1 MSEPQ
6 DPDHAAEA
14 SSATPAGPG
23 DADGAGAP
31 LLGREWLVPALGLA
45 SLCSLARTEVLA
57 GLAAHHRGAE
67 ATLARWGAAGEWAE
81 TLVQAL
87 VLSSA
92 ASLVVFGTRG
102 RRRLGGAVLAALFL
116 ASALTGWPVEDA
128 RRVPTGREP
137 GVPGPLELGLAA
149 AAGATL
155 LLALAAAAGRRP
167 RLLAALRSPLLI
179 GLALLAGLGLSQW
192 RVLELASHAPTM
204 AVRTVLAEPG
214 SDPGIWRVVGE
225 APHAPRTAVLSPHS
239 DLRLTGAVGD
249 TGDRVTLV
257 LPPPATVELVLPEL
271 AEGAT
276 LRGAAQIAG
285 RYTDRGID
293 LEGYRHPSVLDE
305 KGLAA
310 LSVRMRVELDDE
322 LVLDEVVTHRPGEDA
337 AARAW
342 RHLGEAGAGVRVRPG
357 QRLRL
362 STEFAD
368 EASRAAF
375 AGEALDC
382 GFGDLVL
389 ERWEE
394 LPRTRATPEA
404 PNLLF
409 VTVDTLRADRM
420 SCYGYRKP
428 TTPNL
433 DELARR
439 GVLHE
444 RAFATSSWTW
454 PSTASLLTGLL
465 PYEHGVLS
473 NQACNLDFAY
483 ETLAEALQRRGYTT
497 AAISCNPLIDRA
509 RRFDQG
515 FERFDD
521 GPTMR
526 MTDEVIDDV
535 LATLDRL
542 ADARFFLY
550 LHLVDPH
557 TPHRPL
563 ASELARLGGEAPE
576 DYPDRVVAG
585 SEVDG
590 LDHYAGLLMRGE
602 GRDAAG
608 FPHPEEVIPEDHRRW
623 MNDRYDAS
631 VGTADHYLGEVLAR
645 LAALG
650 LEDRTVVV
658 VTSDHGEELLDHGM
672 LAHGHALWREL
683 VQVPLILAGPGL
695 PEGVRVTTPVSN
707 RHVAPTLARLGGGEL
722 GAVRDARDL
731 ADPAART
738 AEVFY
743 QTSKG
748 YWNGHKGLEV
758 WGQRDDRYSLQYAE
772 RGGAWGEPAAP
783 GGDARIFAIE
793 SDPAERTNLL
803 SEERHRVEAGR
814 RIQALRASVEAQRA
828 ARRGSA
834 VGVGAAG
841 LRALQGIGYA
851 GLEGEEPGGDDGE
864 R

>member
-1 MSEPQ
+1 V
-6 DPDHAAEA
+6 
-14 SSATPAGPG
+14 AG
-23 DADGAGAP
+23 
-31 LLGREWLVPALGLA
+31 LV
-45 SLCSLARTEVLA
+45 ARVRVEVLG
-57 GLAAHHRGAE
+57 GLGAHHRGASPE
-67 ATLARWGAAGEWAE
+67 LTRWGAAGEWPE
-81 TLVQAL
+81 TLVQGGILAA
-87 VLSSA
+87 A
-92 ASLVVFGTRG
+92 ASLVLFGTRG
-102 RRRLGGAVLAALFL
+102 PRRMAGALLAALFL
-116 ASALTGWPVEDA
+116 LSGLTGWPVEDA
-128 RRVPTGREP
+128 PRIPTGVEP
-137 GVPGPLELGLAA
+137 GVPGPLELGLLAAGAALLVALLAEGATRSAALMRALRAPLLVAA
-149 AAGATL
+149 AAAV
-155 LLALAAAAGRRP
+155 
-167 RLLAALRSPLLI
+167 
-179 GLALLAGLGLSQW
+179 GLGLPAWQ
-192 RVLELASHAPTM
+192 LGLAADAAPTM
-204 AVRTVLAEPG
+204 PVRTVLAELGSEPG
-214 SDPGIWRVVGE
+214 DWRPVGE
-225 APHAPRTAVLSPHS
+225 LPHPVRTAVLSPHS

-257 LPPPATVELVLPEL
+257 LSPPATVEVVLPEG
-271 AEGAT
+271 AAGAT
-276 LRGAAQIAG
+276 LRTAAQVAG

-293 LEGYRHPSVLDE
+293 LEGYRRPSILDQ
-305 KGLAA
+305 KGLES
-310 LSVRMRVELDDE
+310 LSVRMRVELDGEVLMDE
-322 LVLDEVVTHRPGEDA
+322 LVTHRNGDDA
-337 AARAW
+337 SLRTW
-342 RHLGEAGAGVRVRPG
+342 RHLGEAGEGVAVRPG
-357 QRLRL
+357 QVLRL
-362 STEFAD
+362 STGFGD
-368 EASRAAF
+368 EATAAAF

-382 GFGDLVL
+382 GFGDLLL

-433 DELARR
+433 DGLARR

-473 NQACNLDFAY
+473 NQACNLAFEY

-515 FERFDD
+515 FEQFDD

-526 MTDEVIDDV
+526 MTDEVIEEV
-535 LATLDRL
+535 LATLDGL

-550 LHLVDPH
+550 LHLADPH

-563 ASELARLGGEAPE
+563 ASELERLGGEAPE

-623 MNDRYDAS
+623 MSDRYDAS
-631 VGTADHYLGEVLAR
+631 VGTADHYLGLVLDR
-645 LAALG
+645 LEALG
-650 LEDRTVVV
+650 LDERTVVV

-695 PEGVRVTTPVSN
+695 PEGVRVSTPVSN
-707 RHVAPTLARLGGGEL
+707 RHIAPTLARLGGGEL
-722 GAVRDARDL
+722 AAVREPRDL

-772 RGGAWGEPAAP
+772 QGGPWGAPAAP
-783 GGDARIFAIE
+783 GGEARIFAVE
-793 SDPAERTNLL
+793 SDPRERTNLIG
-803 SEERHRVEAGR
+803 EDRHRVEAGR
-814 RIQALRASVEAQRA
+814 RIQELRASLEAQRA
-828 ARRGSA
+828 ARRGRA
-834 VGVGAAG
+834 VGVGASG
-841 LRALQGIGYA
+841 LKALQGIGYV
-851 GLEGEEPGGDDGE
+851 GLEGEEPAPDGDG